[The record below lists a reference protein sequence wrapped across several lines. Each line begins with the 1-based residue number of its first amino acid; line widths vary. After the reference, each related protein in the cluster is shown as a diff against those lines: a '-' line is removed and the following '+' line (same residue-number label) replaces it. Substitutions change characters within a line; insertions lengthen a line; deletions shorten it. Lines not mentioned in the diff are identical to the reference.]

1 MFLLKLA
8 ASNFRSLC
16 QLKKKKYLQNNQS
29 VLNDASRIMNS
40 RYFFRNVTEKKKTGV
55 EMRLEF
61 ETHKHIIFAF
71 PNINPERVTEKD
83 QA

>member
-1 MFLLKLA
+1 
-8 ASNFRSLC
+8 
-16 QLKKKKYLQNNQS
+16 
-29 VLNDASRIMNS
+29 MNS

-61 ETHKHIIFAF
+61 ETHKHVIFAF